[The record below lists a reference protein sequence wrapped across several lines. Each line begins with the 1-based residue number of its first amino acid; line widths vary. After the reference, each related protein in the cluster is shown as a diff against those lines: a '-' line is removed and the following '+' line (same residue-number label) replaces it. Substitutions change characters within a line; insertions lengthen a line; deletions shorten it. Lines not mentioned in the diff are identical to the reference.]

1 MDTPDTTAMQD
12 VVAAVG
18 ALRAQMDDL
27 GLSLEVIDFQK
38 IWYETGI
45 RESTVRKLFAGEEV
59 GSSEIDK
66 TFSERLAFLH
76 RTRLRQDGEQYKP
89 SEIAARTGMSKET
102 VLRLLNGSRN
112 CRLQNSASLESFFR
126 VPSGF
131 FTISGGQALLAAL
144 KPTTEKVNLLTLL
157 RGTDSKHVALRG
169 TLTSGNDPLTE
180 ELRKALQSAV
190 DRTQGEDPEIEQIAD
205 TMRSLPAGPR
215 RSVVGIVRSVLGLAR
230 TDDEAGAA
238 SRRV

>member
-1 MDTPDTTAMQD
+1 MDTPDTTAIQD

-18 ALRAQMDDL
+18 ALKAQMDDL
-27 GLSLEVIDFQK
+27 GLSLSLIDFQK
-38 IWYETGI
+38 IAYETGI
-45 RESTVRKLFAGEEV
+45 HESTLRKLFAGEEI
-59 GSSEIDK
+59 SPSEIDK
-66 TFSERLAFLH
+66 TFDERLTFL
-76 RTRLRQDGEQYKP
+76 RQTRLRPDGEQYRP
-89 SEIAARTGMSKET
+89 SEIAAHTGMSKET

-112 CRLQNSASLESFFR
+112 CRLKNSDNLERFFK

-131 FTISGGQALLAAL
+131 FTVSGGQALLTAL

-157 RGTDSKHVALRG
+157 RGTKSQHVALRG

-190 DRTQGEDPEIEQIAD
+190 DRTHSEDPEISEIAD

-215 RSVVGIVRSVLGLAR
+215 RSVLGIVRSVLGLAG
-230 TDDEAGAA
+230 TDETG
-238 SRRV
+238 SPGRRA